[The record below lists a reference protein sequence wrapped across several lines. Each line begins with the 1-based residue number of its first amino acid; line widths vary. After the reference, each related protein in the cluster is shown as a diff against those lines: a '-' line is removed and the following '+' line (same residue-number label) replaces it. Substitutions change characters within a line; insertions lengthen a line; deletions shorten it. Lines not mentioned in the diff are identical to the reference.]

1 MTSQA
6 LVARL
11 LRSKADRVGAN
22 VALWALGTLLMCAL
36 AQVTI
41 PLPWSPVPIT
51 GQTFGVALLA
61 LSLGARLSAP
71 ILLTYV
77 GLGLAGAP
85 VFALGASGLRFATAG
100 YLVGMVL
107 AAFVVGRLAD
117 RGWTR
122 SFGHALLAA
131 YVGSAL
137 VFACGLAVL
146 SRFVPSEALLAAGFY
161 PFLIGDFVK
170 NVLAASL
177 ASAGRKLA

>member
-1 MTSQA
+1 MSQA
-6 LVARL
+6 VFPRA
-11 LRSKADRVGAN
+11 LRSKADRVGAH

-36 AQVTI
+36 ARITI

-61 LSLGARLSAP
+61 LTLGARLALP
-71 ILLTYV
+71 VLLTYV

-85 VFALGASGLRFATAG
+85 VFALGASGLRLATAG

-122 SFGHALLAA
+122 SFGRALAAA
-131 YVGSAL
+131 YVGSGL

-146 SRFVPSEALLAAGFY
+146 SRFVPAEALLSAGLF

-170 NVLAASL
+170 NVTAASL
-177 ASAGRKLA
+177 ASAGRKLV